1 LVGRVKAY
9 SKEKGIYS
17 PPRAQYLIVHSRKD
31 DSTMVLYNKEI
42 LQHLKDENRMNS
54 YVTFEPDAELVET
67 FYTNSV
73 RVGLR
78 VAEL

>member
-1 LVGRVKAY
+1 
-9 SKEKGIYS
+9 
-17 PPRAQYLIVHSRKD
+17 
-31 DSTMVLYNKEI
+31 
-42 LQHLKDENRMNS
+42 MNS